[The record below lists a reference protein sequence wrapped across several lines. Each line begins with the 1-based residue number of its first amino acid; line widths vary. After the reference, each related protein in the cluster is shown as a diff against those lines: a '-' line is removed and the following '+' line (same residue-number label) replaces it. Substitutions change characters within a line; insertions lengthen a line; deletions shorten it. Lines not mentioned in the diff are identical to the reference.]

1 MMRLFSC
8 IGEVI
13 SVIVGMRYKRY
24 LLSIIAVLA
33 FIVAGSFIPNF
44 LNPVNLLNVMRQCS
58 IIAICSIAMTMVIVI
73 KGIDLSIGGQISLC
87 AMVNGLLLL
96 QGVTVSVAIMA
107 GLAVGTLMGMFNGL
121 MVSKL
126 EVPSFIT
133 TLVVGQVSYGF
144 ALLLNNGRSIGGF
157 PEAYVFLGNGKILG
171 IPVPDYIMLFL
182 VLLGAFIMA
191 KTPFGNHV
199 YALGGNET
207 VVKQEGIN
215 TGRLKILVFAISGFC
230 AAAAGILLSSQL
242 DTVHPMQGEPYQLD
256 TIAAC
261 VIGGVNMMG
270 GEGKVALSLV
280 GALVIGCVRNA
291 LNLLGIHPFFQNI
304 IVGSIIIIFV
314 AVSIFSKNRKL
325 EASKVY

>member
-1 MMRLFSC
+1 MKFE
-8 IGEVI
+8 I
-13 SVIVGMRYKRY
+13 RYKKY
-24 LLSIIAVLA
+24 LLYILAILA
-33 FIVAGSFIPNF
+33 FIIIGSLIPNF
-44 LNPVNLLNVMRQCS
+44 LQPRNLLNVMRQCS
-58 IIAICSIAMTMVIVI
+58 IIAICSIAMTMVIII

-87 AMVNGLLLL
+87 AMINGLLLL
-96 QGVTVSVAIMA
+96 QGVSLPIAIIV
-107 GLAVGTLMGMFNGL
+107 GLVVGTLMGMFNGL

-126 EVPSFIT
+126 EVPSFIA
-133 TLVVGQVSYGF
+133 TLAVGQVCYGF

-157 PEAYVFLGNGKILG
+157 PEAYVFIGNGKLLG
-171 IPVPDYIMLFL
+171 IPVSDYITLLL
-182 VLLGAFIMA
+182 VMIGAFVMTR
-191 KTPFGNHV
+191 TPFGNHV
-199 YALGGNET
+199 YALGGNEV

-215 TGRLKILVFAISGFC
+215 TNRIKLMVFAISGFC

-270 GEGKVALSLV
+270 GEGKIPLSLV
-280 GALVIGCVRNA
+280 GALIIGCARNA

-304 IVGSIIIIFV
+304 IVGTIIIIVV
-314 AVSIFSKNRKL
+314 AVSIYSKNKKL

>member
-1 MMRLFSC
+1 MRTQF
-8 IGEVI
+8 
-13 SVIVGMRYKRY
+13 RYKKY
-24 LLSIIAVLA
+24 LLYILPVLA
-33 FIVAGSFIPNF
+33 FILVGSFIPNF
-44 LNPVNLLNVMRQCS
+44 LQLGNLLNVMRQCS
-58 IIAICSIAMTMVIVI
+58 IIAICAIAMTMVIII
-73 KGIDLSIGGQISLC
+73 KGIDLSVGGQISFC

-96 QGVTVSVAIMA
+96 QGVSLPIAMIV
-107 GLAVGTLMGMFNGL
+107 GLAAGTLMGMFNGI
-121 MVSKL
+121 MVAKL

-133 TLVVGQVSYGF
+133 TLVVGQVSYGL

-157 PEAYVFLGNGKILG
+157 QDAYVFMGNGKFLG
-171 IPVPDYIMLFL
+171 IPVSDYIMLIL
-182 VLLGAFIMA
+182 VLIGAFIMA

-215 TGRLKILVFAISGFC
+215 TNRIKIMVFAISGSC

-242 DTVHPMQGEPYQLD
+242 DTVHPMQGEPFQLD

-270 GEGKVALSLV
+270 GEGKVAFSLI
-280 GALVIGCVRNA
+280 GALIIGCVRNA

-304 IVGSIIIIFV
+304 IVGAIIIIVV
-314 AVSIFSKNRKL
+314 AISIYSKNRKL